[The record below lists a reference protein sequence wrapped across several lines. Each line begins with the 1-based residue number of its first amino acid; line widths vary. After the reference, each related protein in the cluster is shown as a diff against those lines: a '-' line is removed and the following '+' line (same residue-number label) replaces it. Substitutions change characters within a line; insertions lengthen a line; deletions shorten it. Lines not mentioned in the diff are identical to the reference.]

1 MDFPFLRMESKFA
14 KLGLNIIKGEQTIN
28 QSPAEITIEQPHAEL
43 SIETIKGKLSI
54 DQSKA
59 WEDMDLKSIK
69 KRIEEFAQ
77 NGFQDNMEGIARN
90 AQQGDQLM
98 KIENKGNVIAIQ
110 AESNSRSRELEFN
123 IGWVPSPFSVRISY
137 EPAILNINW
146 KLNNPIIT
154 AKVNKPHIEYVS
166 GKVSGEMLQYP
177 ELNIEVVGLNINT
190 QK

>member
-1 MDFPFLRMESKFA
+1 MNFPYLKMDSKFA
-14 KLGLNIIKGEQTIN
+14 RLGLNTMTGEQIIN
-28 QSPAEITIEQPHAEL
+28 QTPAEITIEQPHAEL

-59 WEDMDLKSIK
+59 WEDLDLKSIK

-77 NGFQDNMEGIARN
+77 HGFRDNMEGIARQ

-98 KIENKGNVIAIQ
+98 KIEDKGNVIAIQ
-110 AESNSRSRELEFN
+110 AETNSRLREAEFN
-123 IGWVPSPFSVRISY
+123 IGWIPSPFSVRISY

-146 KLNNPIIT
+146 KRNNPLVT
-154 AKVNKPHIEYVS
+154 AKVNEPNIEYVP
-166 GKVSGEMLQYP
+166 GKVSGEMLQYQ
-177 ELNIEVVGLNINT
+177 ELNIEVVGLNLNI